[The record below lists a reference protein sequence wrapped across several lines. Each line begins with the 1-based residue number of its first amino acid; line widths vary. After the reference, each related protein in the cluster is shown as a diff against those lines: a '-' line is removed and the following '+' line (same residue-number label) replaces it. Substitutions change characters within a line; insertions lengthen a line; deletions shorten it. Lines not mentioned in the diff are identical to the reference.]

1 MARGEGATDL
11 PAGQATQLALFRGG
25 IYNKDIR
32 LQEITMSSKTSASSA
47 GAQFAMTTVFTSGN
61 SQAVR
66 LPKEFRFSSKQ
77 VSIEKRGD
85 EIVLR
90 ERKLTLGE
98 LLKSLPVLAKEDAD
112 EWDRVMA
119 GVGDQPA
126 QERNWDDL
134 FALNNK
140 KINKKS
146 AARPT
151 QTAQKR
157 KAARK

>member
-1 MARGEGATDL
+1 MATKT
-11 PAGQATQLALFRGG
+11 PAL
-25 IYNKDIR
+25 
-32 LQEITMSSKTSASSA
+32 SARP
-47 GAQFAMTTVFTSGN
+47 QVAMTTVFTSGN

-77 VSIEKRGD
+77 VTIEKRGD

-98 LLKSLPVLAKEDAD
+98 LLKSLPVLAKEDAE

-119 GVGDQPA
+119 AVRDQPA

-134 FALNNK
+134 FGFEK
-140 KINKKS
+140 KTSKEV
-146 AARPT
+146 AATRR
-151 QTAQKR
+151 QTEQKR
-157 KAARK
+157 TASRK

>member
-1 MARGEGATDL
+1 MT
-11 PAGQATQLALFRGG
+11 T
-25 IYNKDIR
+25 
-32 LQEITMSSKTSASSA
+32 KTSASSA
-47 GAQFAMTTVFTSGN
+47 RTHLAMTTVFTSGN

-77 VSIEKRGD
+77 VTIEKRGD

-98 LLKSLPVLAKEDAD
+98 LLKSLPVLAKEEAE

-119 GVGDQPA
+119 EVRNQPT

-134 FALNNK
+134 FGVEK
-140 KINKKS
+140 KAVK
-146 AARPT
+146 AVTGARK
-151 QTAQKR
+151 QTGQKR
-157 KAARK
+157 TESRK

>member
-1 MARGEGATDL
+1 MAGSESAASL
-11 PAGQATQLALFRGG
+11 SSGQATQLALFRGG

-32 LQEITMSSKTSASSA
+32 FQEITMSTKTSASSA

-66 LPKEFRFSSKQ
+66 LPKEFRFSSRQ

-85 EIVLR
+85 EVVLR

-98 LLKSLPVLAKEDAD
+98 LLQRLPVLAKEDAD
-112 EWDRVMA
+112 EWNSVMA
-119 GVGDQPA
+119 GVRDQPA

-134 FALNNK
+134 FGTSRK
-140 KINKKS
+140 KASKEV
-146 AARPT
+146 AATPIET
-151 QTAQKR
+151 GKKR
-157 KAARK
+157 KGSRK

>member
-1 MARGEGATDL
+1 MATKT
-11 PAGQATQLALFRGG
+11 PAL
-25 IYNKDIR
+25 
-32 LQEITMSSKTSASSA
+32 SARR
-47 GAQFAMTTVFTSGN
+47 QVAMTTVFTSGN

-77 VSIEKRGD
+77 VTIEKRGD

-98 LLKSLPVLAKEDAD
+98 LLKSLPVLAKEDAE

-119 GVGDQPA
+119 AVRDQPA

-134 FALNNK
+134 FGSK
-140 KINKKS
+140 KKAPKEVAATRSKS
-146 AARPT
+146 EPKR
-151 QTAQKR
+151 TASR
-157 KAARK
+157 K

>member
-1 MARGEGATDL
+1 MT
-11 PAGQATQLALFRGG
+11 T
-25 IYNKDIR
+25 
-32 LQEITMSSKTSASSA
+32 KTSASSA
-47 GAQFAMTTVFTSGN
+47 STQLAMTTVFTSGN

-98 LLKSLPVLAKEDAD
+98 LLKSLPLVAKEDAAQ
-112 EWDRVMA
+112 WDRVMSE
-119 GVGDQPA
+119 VRDQPA

-134 FALNNK
+134 FGSRK
-140 KINKKS
+140 KADKEL
-146 AARPT
+146 AATRTPIK
-151 QTAQKR
+151 QKR
-157 KAARK
+157 TASRK